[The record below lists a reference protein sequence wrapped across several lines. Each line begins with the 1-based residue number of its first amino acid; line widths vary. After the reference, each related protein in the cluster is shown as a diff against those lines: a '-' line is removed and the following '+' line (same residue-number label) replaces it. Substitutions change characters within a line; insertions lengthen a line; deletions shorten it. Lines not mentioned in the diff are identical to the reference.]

1 MTSRA
6 GVLLREMR
14 RQAGLTQEQLAER
27 SEVSVSTIRRLE
39 NGKPIDPRMG
49 TVKLLADA
57 LGTTTAERR
66 ALLSE
71 FGASPEPEEIEPP
84 RTRNALPAAA
94 AQFAQV
100 VASRWQ
106 REEEQRRVHDPY
118 PLPVR
123 WQHAPAR
130 LTDRWDNVRGV
141 RPGGVSEPLDLT
153 GELDDI
159 AEVYQRIPSG
169 RLVVLG
175 RAGSGKTILTL
186 RFVLARLRT
195 RTAADPVPAIF
206 DLGSWD
212 PAARTLRDWLI
223 ERLPQDYPD
232 YPGLTASVAAE
243 LVESGSILP
252 VLDGFDEIAT
262 GLHAAAL
269 AALSATSLP
278 FLLTSRPDE
287 YARAVAATDVPT
299 AAAGVE
305 LLDLTP
311 ADVAHYL
318 PRTTRTGNRWDP
330 VLAEVRACP
339 DGHLATALRTPL
351 MLVLARTVYSDAPGH
366 DPAALL
372 DRTRFPTSDALEDH
386 LLASFVPTV
395 YQHRPPHPARP
406 HRNWDPERAQR
417 WLGFLAQHVGQ
428 LDGGQDLA
436 WWRLGGSLRR
446 SSRILA
452 VVLASTLAIAV
463 LNWLVFV
470 PLDLVSQGTAF
481 TLRAGLM
488 DGLLIGPM
496 VGLAFG
502 LVYGLVIVCRGRTV
516 EPSRVQIRLRGRHRT
531 GRQFVHAYATRLGA
545 ALLGGFVIGLGY
557 GPVNTAL
564 HGLLFGFPSD
574 GRTIVG
580 QMLVPTLVYGLIF
593 GLAAGLV
600 FGLIAALEIPLDVGS
615 AATPLG
621 LLATNRTTAL
631 RQLLILVP
639 TVALTIAFGGWLL
652 VDLLQRP
659 LGPLRWPLSSGLLI
673 GAVGGLGGG
682 LSYVLAFTAWG
693 QWVLLSRL
701 WLPLTGRLPWAVTTF
716 LDDAYQRGVL
726 RQAGAVYQFRHARLQ
741 EHLSREFRAPA

>member
-14 RQAGLTQEQLAER
+14 RQTGLTQEQLAER
-27 SEVSVSTIRRLE
+27 SGVSVSTIRRLE
-39 NGKPIDPRMG
+39 NGRPVDPRMG

-57 LGTTTAERR
+57 LGTTAAERR
-66 ALLSE
+66 ALLAE
-71 FGASPEPEEIEPP
+71 FGAAAEPAEAEPP
-84 RTRNALPAAA
+84 RIRSALSDAAD
-94 AQFAQV
+94 QFAQV

-123 WQHAPAR
+123 WQQASPN
-130 LTDRWDNVRGV
+130 LTDRWDNIRGV
-141 RPGGVSEPLDLT
+141 RPGGSAEPLDLN

-159 AEVYQRIPSG
+159 ADVYRRIPSG
-169 RLVVLG
+169 RLAVLG

-186 RFVLARLRT
+186 RFVLGFLRT
-195 RTAADPVPAIF
+195 RTPAEPVPAIF
-206 DLGSWD
+206 TLSSWD
-212 PAARTLRDWLI
+212 PTASTLRNWLI

-232 YPGLTASVAAE
+232 CPGLTGPLAAE
-243 LVESGSILP
+243 LVETGCLLP
-252 VLDGFDEIAT
+252 VLDGFDELAT

-278 FLLTSRPDE
+278 FLLTSRPAE
-287 YARAVAATDVPT
+287 YATAVAATDVPT
-299 AAAGVE
+299 STAGVE

-311 ADVAHYL
+311 ADVSGYL
-318 PRTTRTGNRWDP
+318 PRTTSRAGDRWDP
-330 VLAEVRACP
+330 VLAELRACP
-339 DGHLATALRTPL
+339 GGPLSTALRTPL
-351 MLVLARTVYSDAPGH
+351 MVALARTVYSAGR
-366 DPAALL
+366 DPAVLL
-372 DRTRFPTSDALEDH
+372 DTARFPTSHALEDH

-395 YQHRPPHPARP
+395 YEHRPPHAARP
-406 HRNWDPERAQR
+406 LRSWDPERAQR
-417 WLGFLAQHVGQ
+417 WLGYLAQHVGQ
-428 LDGGQDLA
+428 LDEHDLA
-436 WWRLGGSLRR
+436 WWQLGASLRR

-470 PLDLVSQGTAF
+470 PLDLVGRGTAF
-481 TLRAGLM
+481 TFRAGLM

-502 LVYGLVIVCRGRTV
+502 LVHGLMIVCGGRGI

-531 GRQFVHAYATRLGA
+531 GRQFFRAYASRLGA

-564 HGLLFGFPSD
+564 HGLLFGFPPD
-574 GRTIVG
+574 GKSLAEK
-580 QMLVPTLVYGLIF
+580 MLVPTLVYGLIF

-600 FGLIAALEIPLDVGS
+600 FGLMAALEIPLDVGT

-621 LLATNRTTAL
+621 LLATNRATAL

-639 TVALTIAFGGWLL
+639 AVALAIAFGGSLL
-652 VDLLQRP
+652 VELLQGP

-693 QWVLLSRL
+693 QWVLLARI
-701 WLPLTGRLPWAVTTF
+701 WLPLTGRLPWAVPAF
-716 LDDAYQRGVL
+716 LDDAYRRGVL

-741 EHLSREFRAPA
+741 DHLGRGYRAHR

>member
-6 GVLLREMR
+6 GDLLREMR

-57 LGTTTAERR
+57 LGSTTAERR
-66 ALLSE
+66 ALLAE
-71 FGASPEPEEIEPP
+71 FGVSPAPEEIEPP
-84 RTRNALPAAA
+84 RIRSALSDAAD
-94 AQFAQV
+94 QFAQV

-106 REEEQRRVHDPY
+106 REEEQRRVHDPF

-123 WQHAPAR
+123 WHLASER
-130 LTDRWDNVRGV
+130 LTDRWDNIRGV
-141 RPGGVSEPLDLT
+141 PPGGATEPLKLD
-153 GELDDI
+153 GELDDV
-159 AEVYQRIPSG
+159 ADVYRRIPSG

-186 RFVLARLRT
+186 RFVLSRLRT
-195 RTAADPVPAIF
+195 RSAGEPVPTIF
-206 DLGSWD
+206 AVSAWD
-212 PAARTLRDWLI
+212 PTASTLRDWLI

-232 YPGLTASVAAE
+232 YPGLTASLAAE
-243 LVESGSILP
+243 LVETGCVLP
-252 VLDGFDEIAT
+252 VLDGFDEISG

-278 FLLTSRPDE
+278 FLLTSRPGE
-287 YARAVAATDVPT
+287 YGTAVAATDVPT
-299 AAAGVE
+299 SAAGVE

-311 ADVAHYL
+311 ADVANYL
-318 PRTTRTGNRWDP
+318 PRTTSRDGNLWGP
-330 VLAEVRACP
+330 VLAEVRDRP

-351 MLVLARTVYSDAPGH
+351 MVGLARTVYSDVPGR
-366 DPAALL
+366 DPAVLL
-372 DRTRFPTSDALEDH
+372 DTTRFPTSDAVEDH

-395 YQHRPPHPARP
+395 YQHRPTHLTRP
-406 HRNWDPERAQR
+406 LRSWDPGRAQR
-417 WLGFLAQHVGQ
+417 WLGYLAQHVDQ
-428 LDGGQDLA
+428 LDDHDLA
-436 WWRLGGSLRR
+436 WWQLGTSLGR

-452 VVLASTLAIAV
+452 VVVASTLAIAV

-470 PLDLVSQGTAF
+470 PLDLIGRGTAF
-481 TLRAGLM
+481 TFRAGLM

-502 LVYGLVIVCRGRTV
+502 LVYGLMIVCGGRTI
-516 EPSRVQIRLRGRHRT
+516 EPSRVQIRVRGRHRT
-531 GRQFVHAYATRLGA
+531 GRQFIRTYAARLGT

-564 HGLLFGFPSD
+564 HGLLFGFPPD
-574 GRTIVG
+574 GKSLVEK
-580 QMLVPTLVYGLIF
+580 MLVPTLVYGLVF

-600 FGLIAALEIPLDVGS
+600 FGLMAALEIPLDVGS

-621 LLATNRTTAL
+621 LLATNRTTAV

-639 TVALTIAFGGWLL
+639 TVALAIAFGGWLL
-652 VDLLQRP
+652 VELLQGP

-693 QWVLLSRL
+693 QWVLLARI
-701 WLPLTGRLPWAVTTF
+701 WLPLTGRLPWAVTEF
-716 LDDAYQRGVL
+716 LDDAYRRGVL

-741 EHLSREFRAPA
+741 DHLGREYRAHG